1 MKRSDLPIEAPCSAT
16 WSTMTRDGQKR
27 FCDACKKHVHD
38 LSAMTPEN
46 ARAVLDAPRAR
57 DLCVRYLYDDEGNIL
72 FRPSYDLVPQSMLA
86 RARRF
91 VTAAG
96 VVALPLTLNACM
108 GAAPMPPTP
117 PTASASPI
125 ATSAALPD
133 AGASENQNP
142 VEPISPTSSA
152 PGDAK

>member
-1 MKRSDLPIEAPCSAT
+1 MKRADLRIDSPCSAD

-38 LSAMTPEN
+38 LSSMRPAE

-72 FRPSYDLVPQSMLA
+72 FRPSYDLVPPTMLA
-86 RARRF
+86 RVRRF

-96 VVALPLTLNACM
+96 VVVAPLTLNACM
-108 GAAPMPPTP
+108 GAAEAPPP
-117 PTASASPI
+117 VAPAATASA
-125 ATSAALPD
+125 LPAVAVD
-133 AGASENQNP
+133 AGPSTDENVP
-142 VEPISPTSSA
+142 VA
-152 PGDAK
+152 PAVVDDTKK